1 MNSVFSAF
9 KSSKSDGS
17 LQSNKGKKIGPANSS
32 SYANLRHIRE
42 IGSSAKMSSF
52 VGNNDDD
59 DIAPNLRLTKC
70 TALHSNDAVANT
82 INNSVAT
89 TGVATLVTTTT
100 STPPSSPSS
109 SSSLSTSSMEH
120 IIPQE
125 ATTKSNLHQNECDT
139 SNTIKTM
146 SDSISG
152 SSHVNID
159 TNHTI
164 HSVAKDATT
173 ALSIEQV
180 NVPLVKPINSQ
191 SVANY
196 ASNIP
201 SNGIQSMDIDHS
213 SLKACENNKEN
224 NDIINPSTNTS
235 DAMCDSDSTA
245 HVSNGVDNRQRQV
258 NHDNNVDGHN
268 VNDID
273 DDVNDVQKI
282 TTSTNE
288 MPHTPVLSAASNKK
302 LNRHSETTAPTTSNK
317 STSNRFFKR
326 LSLSGIS
333 SNPLPSVHGRSA
345 SNSQNGNQINSATGE
360 TKRTRIST
368 HQRNLSLD
376 FR

>member
-17 LQSNKGKKIGPANSS
+17 IQPNKSKKVGPSNSS

-70 TALHSNDAVANT
+70 TALHSNAVTST
-82 INNSVAT
+82 INSVA
-89 TGVATLVTTTT
+89 GVTTTT
-100 STPPSSPSS
+100 STTTSSTPSSP
-109 SSSLSTSSMEH
+109 SSLSTSSMEQ
-120 IIPQE
+120 IIPQ
-125 ATTKSNLHQNECDT
+125 ATTKINTHQNDCD
-139 SNTIKTM
+139 SNTTTRSYSY
-146 SDSISG
+146 SD

-159 TNHTI
+159 TNNI
-164 HSVAKDATT
+164 VNSVAKDSKPMVA
-173 ALSIEQV
+173 IEQS
-180 NVPLVKPINSQ
+180 NVPSAIPMNSQ
-191 SVANY
+191 SVASY
-196 ASNIP
+196 TNIP
-201 SNGIQSMDIDHS
+201 SNGTQFMDVIADYN
-213 SLKACENNKEN
+213 SLGASDNKEN
-224 NDIINPSTNTS
+224 TDIINPSTNTS
-235 DAMCDSDSTA
+235 DAMCHSDSA
-245 HVSNGVDNRQRQV
+245 HVSNGVDDSNRPLQV
-258 NHDNNVDGHN
+258 NNN
-268 VNDID
+268 D
-273 DDVNDVQKI
+273 DDDDHDHDHEDISDVQATI
-282 TTSTNE
+282 TDE
-288 MPHTPVLSAASNKK
+288 KQHTPVLSAASNKK
-302 LNRHSETTAPTTSNK
+302 LNRHSESTAPTTSNK

-345 SNSQNGNQINSATGE
+345 SNSQNGNTANCASGE